1 MAKVIDIQQGTIVSP
16 GSGVVDIK
24 FDPPFSEGYVLE
36 IFNLE
41 RPILI
46 RVLER
51 NNLHWRG
58 QIWFGDS
65 EVSVPT
71 DAHNHAITLSACAA
85 GHADCVASS
94 PCEATGAFVSIK
106 ANRIPVEETYSWI
119 AIGV

>member
-36 IFNLE
+36 IFNLDH
-41 RPILI
+41 PILI
-46 RVLER
+46 RVAER
-51 NNLHWRG
+51 DNTHWRA
-58 QIWFGDS
+58 QIWLGDS

-94 PCEATGAFVSIK
+94 PSAGPSATQSIHT
-106 ANRIPVEETYSWI
+106 NFRPFESTFSWI